1 MPDQTLNGKSAS
13 RQIKNRYTD
22 APALHSNLILGS
34 LQLLFWIVFH
44 PSAWRNHIIRID
56 PTLPADF
63 TLTALT
69 RTQWRHPALRRMLG
83 QAYLVLPLLTGA
95 ILFLMFWFW
104 LGNAGSD
111 QFLASL
117 LHFMA
122 ITLAMGLF
130 LGLVVSVAA
139 GLIGGLVT
147 ALLVGFAGSFTGSS
161 IAYNFAIGL
170 SLGLAAGVNGN
181 LSRQNQQH
189 SPLKQMGGIAIGV
202 VIGFTMVLTRHGVT
216 LLGEA
221 TGVPGDLAYGLARSL
236 LVAVSF
242 GIAIGWQRGLIAGLI
257 GGVASGFVYNIVL
270 NTTQSSAP
278 DILRGLTSGWLFG
291 ISLIAMFALPYVLA
305 MYVAGV
311 WAGAWAGA
319 LGSYGRHIYF
329 AVGGREGAPAWSQ
342 MPLGFVGVVLG
353 LTVAWWRPIVLYP
366 LQSAWNLLLLQA
378 DKRQT
383 DGALSFLR
391 WHSAFWDEG
400 QLWRLYGLDDH
411 LLLVMERDPIEGQAA
426 LEYLATGRQRWA
438 AQAVQIELDARRL
451 ERCAGVMAIRE
462 IPQNLAPGEFSGS
475 PVAGLLRSF
484 SRTSQDVDAALNQST
499 AYNQRQAL
507 KAIEKNLD
515 GLLGELTRSSEP
527 HAVRF
532 RPIAA
537 RWHQI
542 VADRVQELAIATAT
556 RQEIDSPYVIGLPLM
571 AQQEVF
577 VGRTDISAEI
587 EQFLKDRLCPPLF
600 LYGQRRMGKT
610 SLLNN
615 LGRLLPGVILPMFVD
630 LQGPASWAT
639 DHAGFL
645 YRLAQAMLISAEKE
659 RQIKLPPLPRE
670 TLAIDP
676 FVCFDEWLN
685 AVEKSLDGH
694 GMKIVLLALDEF
706 EALDDALSKGR
717 FEEQAV
723 LGMLRHLIQHR
734 PRFKVLLAGSH
745 TLEEFHH
752 WSSYLIN
759 TRLIHLSYLNEI
771 EARQLI
777 ERPIE
782 KFALRYEPEASQRV
796 LDLTRGHPFLVQLLC
811 GEIVAL
817 KNKQNVHQRPLAR
830 LADVELAV
838 EQALN
843 HGSFYFA
850 DIQHNRVD
858 EAGLAVLACLARQG
872 ERAIVRWEDIAGRMA
887 PSFDLD
893 QTLTLLKRYELVEAV
908 QGGYRFQVELIRR
921 WFVQIH

>member
-1 MPDQTLNGKSAS
+1 MPDQKLNGKSAN

-22 APALHSNLILGS
+22 APELHSNLILGS
-34 LQLLFWIVFH
+34 LHLLFWIVFH
-44 PSAWRNHIIRID
+44 PSAWRNHLARID
-56 PTLPADF
+56 PTLPSEF

-69 RTQWRHPALRRMLG
+69 QTQWRHPTLRRVLG
-83 QAYLVLPLLTGA
+83 QVYLVMPLVTGA
-95 ILFLMFWFW
+95 ILLLMFL
-104 LGNAGSD
+104 LGNVGPD
-111 QFLASL
+111 QFLATL
-117 LHFMA
+117 LHFIAVALA
-122 ITLAMGLF
+122 IGLF
-130 LGLVVSVAA
+130 LGVVVSVAA
-139 GLIGGLVT
+139 GSTGGMITV
-147 ALLVGFAGSFTGSS
+147 LLVGFAGSFTGSS
-161 IAYNFAIGL
+161 IAYDFAIGL
-170 SLGLAAGVNGN
+170 SIGLAASVNGN
-181 LSRQNQQH
+181 LSQQNQQP

-202 VIGFTMVLTRHGVT
+202 VISFIMVLTRHAMT
-216 LLGEA
+216 LLGEG
-221 TGVPGDLAYGLARSL
+221 TGLPDDLAYGLARSL
-236 LVAVSF
+236 LVAVSC
-242 GIAIGWQRGLIAGLI
+242 GIAIGWQRGVIAGLI
-257 GGVASGFVYNIVL
+257 GGMASGFFYNFVL

-319 LGSYGRHIYF
+319 LGSFGRHIYF
-329 AVGGREGAPAWSQ
+329 AVGGREGAPDWSQ

-378 DKRQT
+378 DKQQAV
-383 DGALSFLR
+383 GALSFLR

-400 QLWRLYGLDDH
+400 QYLRSYGLDDH
-411 LLLVMERDPIEGQAA
+411 LLLVIERDPIEGQAA
-426 LEYLATGRQRWA
+426 LEYLATGHQRWA

-462 IPQNLAPGEFSGS
+462 IPKDLALGVFSGS
-475 PVAGLLRSF
+475 QVAGLLRSF

-507 KAIEKNLD
+507 KAIEENLD
-515 GLLGELTRSSEP
+515 GLLRALTRSGEP
-527 HAVRF
+527 HAIRF

-537 RWHQI
+537 HWHQI
-542 VADRVQELAIATAT
+542 VADRVQELAVATAT
-556 RQEIDSPYVIGLPLM
+556 RQEIDSPYVIGMPLM

-587 EQFLKDRLCPPLF
+587 EQFLRDRASPPLF
-600 LYGQRRMGKT
+600 LFGQRRMGKT

-615 LGRLLPGVILPMFVD
+615 LGRLFPSTILPMFVD

-645 YRLAQAMLISAEKE
+645 YRLAQAMTISAEKE
-659 RQIKLPPLPRE
+659 RHISLPLLSRE

-676 FVCFDEWLN
+676 FVSFDEWLN
-685 AVEKSLDGH
+685 AVEQALDPH

-745 TLEEFHH
+745 MLEEFHH

-811 GEIVAL
+811 SEIVAL
-817 KNKQNVHQRPLAR
+817 KNKQNVHERPLAR
-830 LADVELAV
+830 LVDVEMAV
-838 EQALN
+838 EPALN

-858 EAGLAVLACLARQG
+858 EAGLAVLACLAQQG
-872 ERAIVRWEDIAGRMA
+872 EGAITRREEIADQMA
-887 PSFDLD
+887 PSFDLG
-893 QTLTLLKRYELVEAV
+893 QALTQLKQYELIEAV
-908 QGGYRFQVELIRR
+908 NGGYRFQVELIRR
-921 WFVQIH
+921 WFGQIY

>member
-1 MPDQTLNGKSAS
+1 MTDQKLNGKSAY

-22 APALHSNLILGS
+22 APELHPNLILGS
-34 LQLLFWIVFH
+34 LHLLFWIVFH
-44 PSAWRNHIIRID
+44 PSAWRNHITRID
-56 PTLPADF
+56 PMLPSEF

-69 RTQWRHPALRRMLG
+69 RTQLRHPTLRRVLG
-83 QAYLVLPLLTGA
+83 QVYLVLPLLTGA

-104 LGNAGSD
+104 LGNVGPD

-117 LHFMA
+117 LHFIA
-122 ITLAMGLF
+122 ITLAMGLL
-130 LGLVVSVAA
+130 LGLVVSVAT
-139 GLIGGLVT
+139 GVIGGMIT

-161 IAYNFAIGL
+161 VAYNFAIGL
-170 SLGLAAGVNGN
+170 SIGLTASVNGN
-181 LSRQNQQH
+181 LSQQNQQH
-189 SPLKQMGGIAIGV
+189 SPLKQMGGIAIGI

-221 TGVPGDLAYGLARSL
+221 TGVPSELAYGLARSL

-242 GIAIGWQRGLIAGLI
+242 GVAIGWQRGIIAGLI
-257 GGVASGFVYNIVL
+257 GGMASGFFYNFVL

-305 MYVAGV
+305 MFVAGV

-319 LGSYGRHIYF
+319 LGSFGRHIYF
-329 AVGGREGAPAWSQ
+329 AVGGREGTPDWSQ
-342 MPLGFVGVVLG
+342 MPLGFAGVVLG
-353 LTVAWWRPIVLYP
+353 LTVAGWRPIVLYP

-378 DKRQT
+378 DKRQA
-383 DGALSFLR
+383 DGPLSFLR

-400 QLWRLYGLDDH
+400 QFLRLYGLDDH

-426 LEYLATGRQRWA
+426 LEYLARGRQRWA

-475 PVAGLLRSF
+475 QVAALLRSF

-507 KAIEKNLD
+507 KAIEENLD
-515 GLLGELTRSSEP
+515 GLLRELTRSNEP
-527 HAVRF
+527 YAVRF

-542 VADRVQELAIATAT
+542 VADRVQELALATEA
-556 RQEIDSPYVIGLPLM
+556 RQEIDSPYVIGMPLM

-587 EQFLKDRLCPPLF
+587 EQLLKDRACPPLF

-615 LGRLLPGVILPMFVD
+615 LGCLLPGTILPMFVD

-645 YRLAQAMLISAEKE
+645 YRLAQAMIVSAEKQ
-659 RQIKLPPLPRE
+659 RHIILPPLPRE
-670 TLAIDP
+670 TLTIDP
-676 FVCFDEWLN
+676 FICFDEWLN
-685 AVEKSLDGH
+685 AVEQTLDPHSL
-694 GMKIVLLALDEF
+694 KIVLLALDEF

-745 TLEEFHH
+745 TLEGFHH

-759 TRLIHLSYLNEI
+759 TRLIHLGYLGEI

-782 KFALRYEPEASQRV
+782 DFALWYEPEASRRV

-811 GEIVAL
+811 SEIVAL
-817 KNKQNVHQRPLAR
+817 KNKQEVHERPLAR
-830 LADVELAV
+830 LADVEMAV
-838 EQALN
+838 EPALN

-850 DIQHNRVD
+850 DIQYNRVD
-858 EAGLAVLACLARQG
+858 EAGLAVLAHLARQG
-872 ERAIVRWEDIAGRMA
+872 EGAITRPADIADGMA

-893 QTLTLLKRYELVEAV
+893 QSLTQLKQYELVEAV
-908 QGGYRFQVELIRR
+908 DGGYRFQVELIRR
-921 WFVQIH
+921 WFVQTH